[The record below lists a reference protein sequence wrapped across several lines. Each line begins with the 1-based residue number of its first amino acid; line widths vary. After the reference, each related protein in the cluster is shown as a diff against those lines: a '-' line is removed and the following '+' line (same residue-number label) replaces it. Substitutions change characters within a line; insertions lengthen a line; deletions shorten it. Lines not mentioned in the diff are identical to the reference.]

1 MFGLSTALA
10 VLIIVVVVVI
20 VVLIIVK
27 ATWRVAEPNEALVI
41 SGGRNGNPKT
51 PEGLDFKIVTGKGTF
66 VLPVIRTVRRL
77 DLSLNEAELEVD
89 CVTQQGIKVVVK
101 GVVIFKVGDTNALIA
116 NAARRFLGGTPDQLR
131 RQVYN
136 VFEGH
141 LRSIIGSMTVEQMI
155 RERNTLAENVRAA
168 SGEEMAKLGLVVDS
182 LQIKDF
188 KDDGNYITN
197 LAKPHQAAVE
207 RDARIAQADN
217 NRQAAEAE
225 AQAAAVIADAR
236 SASDIQ
242 QSAARAKAEQAVAE
256 AAQAGPLAD
265 ATARQKVVVQ
275 ETEIARLEAARQQE
289 RLNATLYKDADAAA
303 YQLRTEAAAKRDASI
318 ANAEANA
325 RQTTLAA
332 EADAART
339 MITAEAAAHQRK
351 VSAEAD
357 AAATTAVGEAT
368 AAATRATGGAEADV
382 IKAKGQAEAAA
393 IKARAE
399 ALKEGQDAVINQ
411 QLAEKMP
418 EIVAAVAAPLGNI
431 GQLTV
436 LNGAEGVSEMFSGVL
451 GTVGSILP
459 MAKTL
464 LTNPGSSAPKP
475 DTSTGANGSPR
486 KLPAP
491 PDTHAGG

>member
-1 MFGLSTALA
+1 MFGLSGGVFTVIVVIVA
-10 VLIIVVVVVI
+10 IVVVLLVV
-20 VVLIIVK
+20 K
-27 ATWRVAEPNEALVI
+27 SMWKVAEPNEALII

-51 PEGLDFKIVTGKGTF
+51 SEGLDFKIVTGKGTF

-116 NAARRFLGGTPDQLR
+116 NAARRFLGGNPDQLR
-131 RQVYN
+131 KQVYN

-168 SGEEMAKLGLVVDS
+168 SGDEMAKLGLVVDS

-225 AQAAAVIADAR
+225 ARAAATVADAR

-242 QSAARAKAEQAVAE
+242 QSAARANAEQAMAE

-318 ANAEANA
+318 ANAEAEA
-325 RQTTLAA
+325 RKTTLAA

-339 MITAEAAAHQRK
+339 KITADAVAHQRT
-351 VSAEAD
+351 VNAQAEAS
-357 AAATTAVGEAT
+357 ATKAVGEAS
-368 AAATRATGGAEADV
+368 AAATRATGGAEAEI
-382 IKAKGQAEAAA
+382 IKAKGEAEGAA

-399 ALKEGQDAVINQ
+399 ALREGQEAVINQ

-418 EIVAAVAAPLGNI
+418 EIVAAIAAPLGHI

-436 LNGAEGVSEMFSGVL
+436 LNGAEGVSEMFTSVL

-459 MAKTL
+459 MARTL
-464 LTNPGSSAPKP
+464 LASPAPSSDAP
-475 DTSTGANGSPR
+475 SGVSNGDAR
-486 KLPAP
+486 KLPGP
-491 PDTHAGG
+491 TDTHVGG